1 MTAEEHAAY
10 YYLNYAGEI
19 GADDLYRWCD
29 EDRDGYLTV
38 YEFKHCLCHEEE
50 YTYVEPIHI
59 VDECTGTAVSLYD
72 AFNGLDEDEELGN

>member
-50 YTYVEPIHI
+50 YTYVEPVQV